1 MNFQVINEHVSVGSV
16 HLISISSASAVKVGD
31 TEVMQLFTAS
41 DTPPRALEFGPLQPI
56 VAR

>member
-1 MNFQVINEHVSVGSV
+1 MNFQVINEHVSVGSIR
-16 HLISISSASAVKVGD
+16 LISISSASAIKVGD

-56 VAR
+56 VTR